1 MMVLMT
7 ISFMAGG
14 LFGMLGMAVLA
25 YGSKM
30 QLVRENK
37 IFKARLDFLEKETPK
52 RHYQPVED
60 PRTRVHA
67 LVS

>member
-1 MMVLMT
+1 MVVYLA
-7 ISFMAGG
+7 ISFVAGG

-30 QLVRENK
+30 QLARENK
-37 IFKARLDFLEKETPK
+37 IFKERLEFLEKETPR

-67 LVS
+67 LVN

>member
-1 MMVLMT
+1 MVYMA

-52 RHYQPVED
+52 RRYQPVED

-67 LVS
+67 LMS

>member
-1 MMVLMT
+1 MMVYMA
-7 ISFMAGG
+7 ISFITGG

-30 QLVRENK
+30 QLVKENK

-60 PRTRVHA
+60 PRVRVHA
-67 LVS
+67 LMS

>member
-1 MMVLMT
+1 MVYMA

-52 RHYQPVED
+52 RKYQPVED

-67 LVS
+67 LMS

>member
-1 MMVLMT
+1 MMVLMAV
-7 ISFMAGG
+7 SFVAGG

-30 QLVRENK
+30 QLVKENK
-37 IFKARLDFLEKETPK
+37 IFKARLDFLEKEAPK
-52 RHYQPVED
+52 RQYQPVED

-67 LVS
+67 LVN

>member
-1 MMVLMT
+1 MVVYMAIAFL
-7 ISFMAGG
+7 AGG

-25 YGSKM
+25 YGSKI
-30 QLVRENK
+30 QLARENK
-37 IFKARLDFLEKETPK
+37 IFKERLEFLEKETPR

-67 LVS
+67 LVN

>member
-1 MMVLMT
+1 MVYMA

-52 RHYQPVED
+52 RRYRPVED

-67 LVS
+67 LMS

>member
-1 MMVLMT
+1 MVYMA

-52 RHYQPVED
+52 RHFQPVED

-67 LVS
+67 MMS

>member
-1 MMVLMT
+1 MMAFIT
-7 ISFMAGG
+7 ISFVAGG
-14 LFGMLGMAVLA
+14 LFGMIGMAVLA

-30 QLVRENK
+30 DLVRENK
-37 IFKARLDFLEKETPK
+37 LFKARLDFLEKETPK
-52 RHYQPVED
+52 RQYQPVED